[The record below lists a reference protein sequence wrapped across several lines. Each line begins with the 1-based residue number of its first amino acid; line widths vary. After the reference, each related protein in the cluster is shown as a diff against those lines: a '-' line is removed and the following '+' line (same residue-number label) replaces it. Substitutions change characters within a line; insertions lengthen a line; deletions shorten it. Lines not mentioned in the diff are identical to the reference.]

1 MNVDAL
7 RGSFQ
12 SFLESVG
19 LAQTNDT
26 GGVEYWHE
34 PERCG
39 WLVKQGDVIKTW
51 RRRWF
56 VLKQGKLFW
65 FLGPDVTAAT
75 PTRGVVDVGKCL
87 SVKGA
92 EDAINRQFGFELS
105 SRVDTKYYVADS
117 AKEKEEWINALG
129 KAVVQHSRSLVEDYD
144 AY

>member
-39 WLVKQGDVIKTW
+39 WLMKQGGVIKTW

-56 VLKQGKLFW
+56 VLKQG
-65 FLGPDVTAAT
+65 
-75 PTRGVVDVGKCL
+75 L
-87 SVKGA
+87 SL
-92 EDAINRQFGFELS
+92 IH
-105 SRVDTKYYVADS
+105 
-117 AKEKEEWINALG
+117 I
-129 KAVVQHSRSLVEDYD
+129 
-144 AY
+144 